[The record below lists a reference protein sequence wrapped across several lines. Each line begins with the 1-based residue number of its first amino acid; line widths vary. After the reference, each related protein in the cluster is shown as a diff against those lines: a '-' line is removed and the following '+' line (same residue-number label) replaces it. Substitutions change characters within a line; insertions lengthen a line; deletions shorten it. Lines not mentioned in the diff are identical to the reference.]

1 MSSIRI
7 GLPVF
12 MMDVSKGKY
21 ISRKVIQDETVNST
35 SSVKWTIL
43 GQNLKIKKK
52 NQSRTNFKVSSK
64 K

>member
-1 MSSIRI
+1 MTKCMSSIRI

-43 GQNLKIKKK
+43 EQILKSKKK
-52 NQSRTNFKVSSK
+52 SV
-64 K
+64 